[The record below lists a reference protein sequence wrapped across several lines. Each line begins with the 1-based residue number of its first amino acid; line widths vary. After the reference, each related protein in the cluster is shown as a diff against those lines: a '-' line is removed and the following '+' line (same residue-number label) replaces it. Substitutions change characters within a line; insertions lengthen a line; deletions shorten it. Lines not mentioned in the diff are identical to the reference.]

1 MMKARIEKMAKTML
15 IICALLLAGAIAIIM
30 WLEKENSSVNSRCEH
45 YQTYSRKLCSR
56 LDETQK
62 ENNELYTQNT
72 LLKNENEKRKKE
84 SKQLEFYIKML
95 EIDSKKKQKGISV
108 CPICGYKVKQD
119 DKSDDSK
126 SI

>member
-1 MMKARIEKMAKTML
+1 MAKTML
-15 IICALLLAGAIAIIM
+15 IICAILLAGAIAIVV
-30 WLEKENSSVNSRCEH
+30 WLEKENSIVDSRCEH

-56 LDETQK
+56 LDEVQQ
-62 ENNELYTQNT
+62 ENDELYTQNA
-72 LLKNENEKRKKE
+72 LLKNETEKRKNE
-84 SKQLEFYIKML
+84 NKQLKFYIKML
-95 EIDSKKKQKGISV
+95 EIDSKKKQKSISV